1 MIFPLRFFYQFNSKN
16 MKIKKEGRKK
26 FYTLERITKGI
37 GNHRRIEILFLLG
50 ETQGL
55 SLFEISEKLQ
65 ANFKTVSEHTRRL
78 AHAGLVVKWSDGN
91 NIRHD
96 LTDLGKTILKFL
108 RTLE

>member
-1 MIFPLRFFYQFNSKN
+1 
-16 MKIKKEGRKK
+16 MKTKKEGRKK
-26 FYTLERITKGI
+26 FYALEKVAKGV

-50 ETQGL
+50 EERGQ

-78 AHAGLVVKWSDGN
+78 AYSGLVAKWSDGN